1 MRFSHQPRS
10 SNTDP
15 SGLPGPAGPS
25 GPRGEPGKTIKG
37 DRGDPGPKGDTG
49 PQGPR
54 GERGEK
60 GEQGLPGLTGER
72 GPRGEQGHRGDL
84 GIQGRPGE
92 KGERGDSGVSELRA
106 LLAMFSATSP
116 PAIERPKGSPLAIW
130 KADICDDPFLL
141 QDSDKGV
148 RLAPGNTY
156 RVFVQSDSTATLLLN
171 GNEHRTAKNGVLV
184 AFIRPLE
191 ASVLYVRAEKAASLM
206 IEKAK

>member
-1 MRFSHQPRS
+1 
-10 SNTDP
+10 
-15 SGLPGPAGPS
+15 
-25 GPRGEPGKTIKG
+25 
-37 DRGDPGPKGDTG
+37 
-49 PQGPR
+49 
-54 GERGEK
+54 
-60 GEQGLPGLTGER
+60 
-72 GPRGEQGHRGDL
+72 
-84 GIQGRPGE
+84 
-92 KGERGDSGVSELRA
+92 
-106 LLAMFSATSP
+106 MFSATSP

-130 KADICDDPFLL
+130 KIDICDDPFLL

>member
-1 MRFSHQPRS
+1 MRFTERARP

-15 SGLPGPAGPS
+15 DGLPGPIGPS
-25 GPRGEPGKTIKG
+25 GPRGEPGRAIKG
-37 DRGDPGPKGDTG
+37 ERGDPGPKGDTG
-49 PQGPR
+49 PQGPQ
-54 GERGEK
+54 GPRGEK
-60 GEQGLPGLTGER
+60 GLPGLTGER
-72 GPRGEQGHRGDL
+72 GPRGEMGLRGDM

-92 KGERGDSGVSELRA
+92 KGERGESGVSELRA

-130 KADICDDPFLL
+130 KTDICDDPFLL
-141 QDSDKGV
+141 QDQDKGV

-156 RVFVQSDSTATLLLN
+156 RVFVQSDSTATLVLN

-191 ASVLYVRAEKAASLM
+191 QSVLYVRSEKSVSLM
-206 IEKAK
+206 VEKAK